1 MPDLPRVPTE
11 LLARLR
17 ADPARTAETIALAA
31 AERHAP
37 GAARWSA
44 EMHERY
50 GLHGRELA
58 ERAVRKHGQLARV
71 SGAATGVGGALTLLP
86 DAVGLLWIQTRMVLH
101 VAAACGFDP
110 HDRMRPAELLVVYGL
125 YPTPAEARAALDG
138 AGRHLALAYVDRSL
152 GSSADDEQLA
162 RRLLR
167 FATRRAG
174 GSLARRAIPGLAV
187 LVNAAG
193 NERATRALGEDA
205 LAFYAPR
212 GPH

>member
-1 MPDLPRVPTE
+1 MDELPRVPTD

-17 ADPARTAETIALAA
+17 ADPAHAPETIALAA

-58 ERAVRKHGQLARV
+58 ERAVRKHGQLARA
-71 SGAATGVGGALTLLP
+71 SGAATGVGGLVTVVP
-86 DAVGLLWIQTRMVLH
+86 DLVALLWIQTRMVLH
-101 VAAACGFDP
+101 VAAAFGFDP
-110 HDRMRPAELLVVYGL
+110 HEPMRPAELLVVHGL

-138 AGRHLALAYVDRSL
+138 AGRPLALAYVDRSL
-152 GSSADDEQLA
+152 RPASGDEQLA

-174 GSLARRAIPGLAV
+174 RSLAGRAIPGLAV
-187 LVNAAG
+187 IVNAAG

-205 LAFYAPR
+205 IAFYAPR
-212 GPH
+212 